1 MLIVERMELVK
12 KVMAVLEEK
21 ICIKF
26 EEKKATDSNWVEIE
40 RLPGYVFSFCRLF
53 NWDKGEGLGLICSGP
68 KEGLR

>member
-26 EEKKATDSNWVEIE
+26 EEKKASDSNWVEIE
-40 RLPGYVFSFCRLF
+40 RLPGYVFPSLVPSIEIKM
-53 NWDKGEGLGLICSGP
+53 KGLALICSGLN
-68 KEGLR
+68 EGLS

>member
-26 EEKKATDSNWVEIE
+26 EEKKESDSNWVEIE
-40 RLPGYVFSFCRLF
+40 RLPGYVCSF
-53 NWDKGEGLGLICSGP
+53 N
-68 KEGLR
+68 